1 MRGREK
7 KRQGKRSAKG
17 KEAQGERE
25 RQMTKTTVVIP
36 NYNGIKYIEN
46 CLYSLEQGTVI
57 PKIIVVDNGSG
68 DGSLLV
74 VKEKFPQVQI
84 IEFAENTGF
93 CRAVNTGIKAA
104 RTEYVLLLNNDTV
117 ADRDMIKCL
126 EESLDADPKAFS
138 AAAKMICLNDRN
150 KLDGAGDFYCA
161 LGWAFSRGK
170 DRPAASYGKPGRI
183 FSSCAGG
190 ALYRRQV
197 FEKIGYFDE
206 NHFAYLEDMDI
217 GYRANIYGYHNKY
230 APDAKV
236 YHAGSAV
243 SGSRH
248 NEFKVNLSSRN
259 SVYLIYKNMPFL
271 QIFLNLPF
279 LLPGYLI
286 KFLFF
291 ALKGMGGV
299 YLKGIGRGAAL
310 SFSEEGR
317 KHKVRFSVGNLKN
330 YLWIQVQ
337 LWLNILRYFQ

>member
-1 MRGREK
+1 MAR
-7 KRQGKRSAKG
+7 
-17 KEAQGERE
+17 
-25 RQMTKTTVVIP
+25 TTVVIP

-46 CLYSLEQGTVI
+46 CLQSLEQGTVI
-57 PKIIVVDNGSG
+57 PDIIVVDNGSS
-68 DGSLLV
+68 DGSLLL
-74 VKEKFPQVQI
+74 VKEKFPNVKI

-93 CRAVNTGIKAA
+93 CKAVNAGIKASY
-104 RTEYVLLLNNDTV
+104 TEYVLLLNNDTV
-117 ADRDMIKCL
+117 ADREMVRFL
-126 EESLDADPKAFS
+126 EAELDADPKAFS
-138 AAAKMICLNDRN
+138 AAARMISLHDPD
-150 KLDGAGDFYCA
+150 KLDSAGDFYCA

-170 DRPAASYGKPGRI
+170 DKPTDSYLRAVRI
-183 FSSCAGG
+183 FSACAGA

-197 FEKIGYFDE
+197 FDRIGYFDE

-271 QIFLNLPF
+271 QILLNLPF
-279 LLPGYLI
+279 LILGYLI

-291 ALKGMGGV
+291 TIKGMGGV
-299 YLKGIGRGAAL
+299 YLKGVGKGIRLSCSPKGRQN
-310 SFSEEGR
+310 
-317 KHKVRFSVGNLKN
+317 KVKFCVKNLKN
-330 YLWIQVQ
+330 YVWIQLQ
-337 LWLNILRYFQ
+337 LWLNILRRIQG